1 MIGPPKLN
9 RRNAQ
14 IIRSQFA
21 LEVMLSVLA
30 LAGGFLILRL
40 VFKLL
45 SIPARVW
52 SGGLVYSVTDR
63 LVWPLTLLPGSSR
76 PVLADATLGEFT
88 AVAIVMMLPLAI
100 AARGRARPA

>member
-1 MIGPPKLN
+1 MIGPKLN

-45 SIPARVW
+45 RVPGRVW
-52 SGGLVYSVTDR
+52 SGDLVYSVTDR
-63 LVWPLTLLPGSSR
+63 LVWPLTLLPGSGR
-76 PVLADATLGEFT
+76 PVLADATLPEFT
-88 AVAIVMMLPLAI
+88 AVAIILMLPLAI
-100 AARGRARPA
+100 AARGRTRPA